1 MLRALDLG
9 LISTTLHSMMNL
21 HEKRKERVDF
31 ILDPLQAMYTL
42 ALYSF
47 YPSGSKICV
56 RQNLLMIQ
64 PHHYSQGAV
73 RWLNSDSKEDIF
85 HLFHACKRFPSIYGY
100 LQRYRVD
107 DTNLYALI
115 VKYAKKGLHKLN
127 DTYSSSDKLSIQHTI
142 RLYQTM
148 LDNPSILEPDEKRAK
163 RAKESEAARGG
174 GGGGGGG
181 SGGEDELG
189 ITSVGRGN
197 GGGDYLGG
205 VHMAGIPGPEGESMP
220 MDMEAVFQ
228 NIHTI
233 YTKEHLWIMTN
244 VMRILDKTTPGAPVL
259 SIIEGFGRMF
269 EEKNDDVRR
278 WIQRQM
284 VF

>member
-9 LISTTLHSMMNL
+9 LLSSTLHNMMSL

-47 YPSGSKICV
+47 YPIGSKICV

-100 LQRYRVD
+100 LRRYRVD
-107 DTNLYALI
+107 DTSLYALI
-115 VKYAKKGLHKLN
+115 VKYAKNGLHKLN

-148 LDNPSILEPDEKRAK
+148 LDNPGVLDPEAGAEPA
-163 RAKESEAARGG
+163 
-174 GGGGGGG
+174 GGGGG
-181 SGGEDELG
+181 SGD
-189 ITSVGRGN
+189 RDRDYA
-197 GGGDYLGG
+197 GGAL
-205 VHMAGIPGPEGESMP
+205 MAGLPGPEGAGMP
-220 MDMEAVFQ
+220 LDMEAVFQ
-228 NIHTI
+228 NIHAV

-244 VMRILDKTTPGAPVL
+244 VLRILDKTAPGEPVVSL
-259 SIIEGFGRMF
+259 VEGFERMF
-269 EEKNDDVRR
+269 EQKNDDIRR